1 MAHTRCPRCTGKK
14 VIMGLGSIIKKC
26 PECGGVGHVTI
37 DTVVDLVE
45 KPKRAYN
52 RKAKLVVDDSG
63 VHANADFTRELAD
76 NIEASKHVNRRGRKT
91 KVVNDERSEA

>member
-26 PECGGVGHVTI
+26 PECGGVGYVSKT
-37 DTVVDLVE
+37 TVRAGETNVVDLVE

-63 VHANADFTRELAD
+63 VHANAVEDVT
-76 NIEASKHVNRRGRKT
+76 
-91 KVVNDERSEA
+91 